1 VVGGDVFDDRQPQ
14 PGAPGGAAARLVDAE
29 EPLEHLFL
37 MLEGDA
43 QAAVGDG
50 DLRKPFFS
58 RLLTDT
64 GLPDGE

>member
-1 VVGGDVFDDRQPQ
+1 
-14 PGAPGGAAARLVDAE
+14 LVDAE

-37 MLEGDA
+37 VLEGDA